1 MKTCLLHINGMHCKA
16 CKILVEDILNEQAGV
31 QGATVNLKNETVTFE
46 TESGN
51 NQELIENLN
60 EKVGQ
65 HGYTLSA
72 EKVIVEKNN

>member
-16 CKILVEDILNEQAGV
+16 CKMLVEDILNEQADV

-46 TESGN
+46 TVSGN

-60 EKVGQ
+60 EKIAQ
-65 HGYTLSA
+65 HGYRLSE
-72 EKVIVEKNN
+72 EKIVVEQKN